1 MISHFKLYKGS
12 EDELFSKTVSQM
24 VNFKNKTKR
33 ILFFLNNKKKKN
45 NDPPQ
50 YNYEKQKQKVFFI
63 IVSIYTTN
71 MYNFLPKCV

>member
-33 ILFFLNNKKKKN
+33 ILFFLNTKKKKKIMTPLN
-45 NDPPQ
+45 ITMKNK
-50 YNYEKQKQKVFFI
+50 NKIFF
-63 IVSIYTTN
+63 
-71 MYNFLPKCV
+71 LLL

>member
-33 ILFFLNNKKKKN
+33 ILFFLNTKKKKN
-45 NDPPQ
+45 NDPL
-50 YNYEKQKQKVFFI
+50 NITMKNKNKKFF
-63 IVSIYTTN
+63 
-71 MYNFLPKCV
+71 LLL

>member
-33 ILFFLNNKKKKN
+33 ILFFLNTKKKKIMTPLN
-45 NDPPQ
+45 ITMKNK
-50 YNYEKQKQKVFFI
+50 NKIFF
-63 IVSIYTTN
+63 
-71 MYNFLPKCV
+71 LLL

>member
-33 ILFFLNNKKKKN
+33 ILFFLNTKKKKIMTPLN
-45 NDPPQ
+45 ITMKNK
-50 YNYEKQKQKVFFI
+50 NKKFF
-63 IVSIYTTN
+63 
-71 MYNFLPKCV
+71 LLL